1 MKRDEALK
9 RIAKLREIIDYHNR
23 RYYQQDDPE
32 ISDAKYDELMR
43 ELQNLEEL
51 FPDDGL
57 ASSPTQRVGAA
68 PLAKFSP
75 FEHPRPMLSLA
86 NAFTPEEIT
95 DFDARIRRM
104 ADLDRMEYVAE
115 PKLDGLAVN
124 LIYEHG
130 LFVRGATRGDG
141 ATGEDITQNLRT
153 IPSLPLEMKKS
164 GAHPVPDFIEVRGE
178 VYMERASFGKL
189 NHRRAVDGEEPFANP
204 RNAAAGSLRQLDP
217 KITARRPLSIFVY
230 GAGLLKGMQ
239 FSTHFGILEA
249 LRQWGFPVNHLIEK
263 ADDISACI
271 AYFGRISSLRP
282 ELPYEIDGV
291 VLKVNDL
298 TVQEVLGSVSRSPR
312 WALACKFP
320 AAQATTLI
328 RDIVVQVGRMGTLT
342 PVAVMEPVNVG
353 GVMVSRA
360 TLHNE
365 DEIRKK
371 DIRIGDTVVIQR
383 AGDVIPEVVSVVT
396 SRRTGE
402 EKFFYMPSHC
412 PECGSNVVRLEG
424 EAAHRCVN
432 LSCPAQIK
440 EHIRHFASR
449 DAMDIDGLGEK
460 VAASLFDAGLI
471 ADPADLYFLTEEK
484 LLPLERMA
492 QKSVSNLLDSIQMSK
507 TPAWD
512 KFIFALG
519 IRHVGEKTARLLAQH
534 FAGIDELMGADVED
548 LTQIKEIGPE
558 IAHSIVGFF
567 SEPKNREVIDKFLRA
582 GVSPL
587 VQRQRKDRP
596 LDGKYFVF
604 TGTLETLGRNEAKT
618 LVQDLGGTV
627 QASVGGKTSF
637 VVAGASPGS
646 KLEQA
651 RNRAVAVI
659 TEKEFLK
666 LIGRDKS

>member
-449 DAMDIDGLGEK
+449 NAMDIDGLGEK

-582 GVSPL
+582 GISPL

-666 LIGRDKS
+666 LTGRDKS

>member
-57 ASSPTQRVGAA
+57 AASPTQRVGAA

-249 LRQWGFPVNHLIEK
+249 LRQWGFPVNPLIEK

-582 GVSPL
+582 GISPL

>member
-1 MKRDEALK
+1 
-9 RIAKLREIIDYHNR
+9 
-23 RYYQQDDPE
+23 
-32 ISDAKYDELMR
+32 
-43 ELQNLEEL
+43 
-51 FPDDGL
+51 
-57 ASSPTQRVGAA
+57 
-68 PLAKFSP
+68 
-75 FEHPRPMLSLA
+75 
-86 NAFTPEEIT
+86 
-95 DFDARIRRM
+95 
-104 ADLDRMEYVAE
+104 
-115 PKLDGLAVN
+115 
-124 LIYEHG
+124 
-130 LFVRGATRGDG
+130 
-141 ATGEDITQNLRT
+141 
-153 IPSLPLEMKKS
+153 
-164 GAHPVPDFIEVRGE
+164 
-178 VYMERASFGKL
+178 
-189 NHRRAVDGEEPFANP
+189 
-204 RNAAAGSLRQLDP
+204 
-217 KITARRPLSIFVY
+217 
-230 GAGLLKGMQ
+230 
-239 FSTHFGILEA
+239 
-249 LRQWGFPVNHLIEK
+249 
-263 ADDISACI
+263 
-271 AYFGRISSLRP
+271 
-282 ELPYEIDGV
+282 
-291 VLKVNDL
+291 
-298 TVQEVLGSVSRSPR
+298 
-312 WALACKFP
+312 
-320 AAQATTLI
+320 
-328 RDIVVQVGRMGTLT
+328 
-342 PVAVMEPVNVG
+342 VMEPVNVG

-582 GVSPL
+582 GISPL

-666 LIGRDKS
+666 LTGRDKS

>member
-32 ISDAKYDELMR
+32 ISDAKYDELMC

-104 ADLDRMEYVAE
+104 AGLDRMEYVAE

-534 FAGIDELMGADVED
+534 FAGIDELMGAGVED

-596 LDGKYFVF
+596 LDGQYFVF

-666 LIGRDKS
+666 LTGRDKS

>member
-534 FAGIDELMGADVED
+534 FAGIDELMGAGVED

-582 GVSPL
+582 GISPL

-666 LIGRDKS
+666 LTGRDKS

>member
-449 DAMDIDGLGEK
+449 NAMDIDGLGEK

-534 FAGIDELMGADVED
+534 FAGIDELMGAGVED

-582 GVSPL
+582 GISPL

-618 LVQDLGGTV
+618 LVQELGGTV

-666 LIGRDKS
+666 LTGRDKS

>member
-582 GVSPL
+582 GISPL

-618 LVQDLGGTV
+618 LVQELGGTV
-627 QASVGGKTSF
+627 QSSVGGKTSF

-666 LIGRDKS
+666 LTGRDKS

>member
-298 TVQEVLGSVSRSPR
+298 AVQEVLGSVSRSPR

-342 PVAVMEPVNVG
+342 PVAVMEPINVG

-534 FAGIDELMGADVED
+534 FAGIDELMGAGVED

-582 GVSPL
+582 GISPL

-666 LIGRDKS
+666 LTGRDKS

>member
-57 ASSPTQRVGAA
+57 AASPTQRVGAA

-342 PVAVMEPVNVG
+342 PVAVMEPINVG

-582 GVSPL
+582 GISPL

-666 LIGRDKS
+666 LTGRDKS

>member
-449 DAMDIDGLGEK
+449 NAMDIDGLGEK

-534 FAGIDELMGADVED
+534 FAGIDELMGAGVED

-596 LDGKYFVF
+596 LDGQYFVF

-618 LVQDLGGTV
+618 LVQELGGTV

-666 LIGRDKS
+666 LTGRDKS

>member
-449 DAMDIDGLGEK
+449 NAMDIDGLGEK

-582 GVSPL
+582 GISPL

>member
-449 DAMDIDGLGEK
+449 NAMDIDGLGEK

-582 GVSPL
+582 GISPL

-618 LVQDLGGTV
+618 LVQELGGTV

-666 LIGRDKS
+666 LTGRDKS

>member
-449 DAMDIDGLGEK
+449 NAMDIDGLGEK

-534 FAGIDELMGADVED
+534 FAGIDELMGAGVED

-582 GVSPL
+582 GISPL

-666 LIGRDKS
+666 LTGRDKS